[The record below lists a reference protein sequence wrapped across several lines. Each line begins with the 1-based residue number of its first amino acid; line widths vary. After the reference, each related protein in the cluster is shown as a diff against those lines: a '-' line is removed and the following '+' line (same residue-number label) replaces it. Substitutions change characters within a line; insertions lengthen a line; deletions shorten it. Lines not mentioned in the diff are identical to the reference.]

1 MRRNG
6 QSDMAIDLKQW
17 RKERK
22 LTQEQAAERLGI
34 GPRHVQ
40 RIEAGSNRLTPTLER
55 LIRIL

>member
-1 MRRNG
+1 MINE
-6 QSDMAIDLKQW
+6 LKQW

-40 RIEAGSNRLTPTLER
+40 RIEAGTRRLTPTLER
-55 LIRIL
+55 LLAIL